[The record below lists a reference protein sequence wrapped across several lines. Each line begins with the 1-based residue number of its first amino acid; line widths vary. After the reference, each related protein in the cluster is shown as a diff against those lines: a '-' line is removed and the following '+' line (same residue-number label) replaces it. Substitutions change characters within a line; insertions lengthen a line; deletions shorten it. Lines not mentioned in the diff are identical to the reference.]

1 MCWQRGDD
9 GTVIFRATLPRVFEC
24 DSAMKP
30 AKSSLDLPV
39 LEDANSIQVALMQV
53 MHRLR
58 CGHIEHKTASRLL
71 QGLQPASLN
80 LRTASFEPTR
90 KETAV
95 IDPNMVEATPLGKNP
110 WKGEDF
116 EDEPDQMEES
126 AGVDIQTV
134 AEEAESL
141 VPGTGLEPARL
152 LGTAS

>member
-1 MCWQRGDD
+1 
-9 GTVIFRATLPRVFEC
+9 
-24 DSAMKP
+24 MKP

-39 LEDANSIQVALMQV
+39 LEGRIHPSGADAGDAPAALRT
-53 MHRLR
+53 HRAQNR
-58 CGHIEHKTASRLL
+58 QPAAPGIA
-71 QGLQPASLN
+71 PASLN

-134 AEEAESL
+134 AEEQKAWCREQDLNLHAFWAQHPKCCVSASS
-141 VPGTGLEPARL
+141 TIPARE
-152 LGTAS
+152 ASQ